1 MQSNKVHK
9 VLGPRW
15 QPLLCAFGLVLQRGR
30 GQCGPEGI
38 PGCQVAVI
46 LAQAEATAAASSGPE
61 DAQYEEVPY
70 VLVYATVS
78 LLLPCY

>member
-1 MQSNKVHK
+1 MQSNRVHR
-9 VLGPRW
+9 VLALDGIRSCA
-15 QPLLCAFGLVLQRGR
+15 PLALFLQRGR

-46 LAQAEATAAASSGPE
+46 PAQAEATAAASSGPE
-61 DAQYEEVPY
+61 DVQYEEVPY

-78 LLLPCY
+78 VLLPCY